1 MPVGLIVP
9 CPNCGAKNRLD
20 PARMAEAVC
29 GKCKSRIMDGR
40 PLTVD
45 GPSFDTHVL
54 GSQIPV
60 VVDFWA
66 PWCGPCR
73 MMAPA
78 FEQAASELREVRFV
92 KLDTQAESAV
102 ASRYGIQ
109 SIPTMVL
116 FRAGRE
122 AARMSGAVSAPQIVG
137 WVRQNLG

>member
-1 MPVGLIVP
+1 MPQGLIVP
-9 CPNCGAKNRLD
+9 CPACGAKNRVD
-20 PARMAEAVC
+20 SARMAEAVC
-29 GKCKSRIMDGR
+29 GKCKARIMDGS
-40 PLTVD
+40 PLAVD
-45 GPSFDTHVL
+45 AAGFETHVL
-54 GSQIPV
+54 GSQAPV

-78 FEQAASELREVRFV
+78 FEQAASELRGVRFV
-92 KLDTQAESAV
+92 KLDTQAEPNV
-102 ASRYGIQ
+102 AARHGIQ

-122 AARMSGAVSAPQIVG
+122 IARVSGAMSAAQIAG